1 MRQEPQDEPQ
11 DRRRI
16 RILLA
21 DDEAMIRA
29 GVRSILARAPEIEVV
44 AEAEDGYEAVELAR
58 RHQPDV
64 ALLDIQMPRLD
75 GLSAAARVSHDRPET
90 GVIMLTTFG
99 EDEFIARALQE
110 GASGFLLKADDPRE
124 LLNGVRAV
132 AAGGA
137 YLSPNVAARVIT
149 RLRQAGRTSSG
160 AWSRHSVEQLTE
172 RERDVLARLGAGL
185 SNAEI
190 GARLHLVEGTVKAH
204 VSAILSKLGLR
215 NRVEAAI
222 AAYEAG
228 IIRRD

>member
-1 MRQEPQDEPQ
+1 M
-11 DRRRI
+11 
-16 RILLA
+16 LLA
-21 DDEAMIRA
+21 DDESMIRA
-29 GVRSILARAPEIEVV
+29 GVRSILARSPDMEVV
-44 AEAEDGYEAVELAR
+44 AEASNGYEALELAR

-64 ALLDIQMPRLD
+64 ALLDIQMPQLD
-75 GLSAAARVSHDRPET
+75 GLSAAAQMCRDMPEI

-99 EDEFIARALQE
+99 EDEFITRALQE

-124 LLNGVRAV
+124 LLNGVQAV

-137 YLSPNVAARVIT
+137 YLSPNVAARIIT
-149 RLRQAGRTSSG
+149 GLRAGGLMANDPPTLR
-160 AWSRHSVEQLTE
+160 ALDHLTE
-172 RERDVLARLGAGL
+172 RERDVLAHLGRGL

-190 GARLHLVEGTVKAH
+190 GRRLHLVEGTVKAH
-204 VSAILSKLGLR
+204 VSAILGKLGVR